1 MISNNIAKSHYQS
14 GYNRM
19 ISGQVQDSITDYNLA
34 ISLCPDMIEAY
45 LYRGIAYLLL
55 GHYRAAV
62 ENYSCMIAQFP
73 DEPILYVWRAT
84 AWVGL
89 NQNQEAITDANYAAH
104 LYQIQGYL
112 SKQQQMLELIE
123 RLQL

>member
-1 MISNNIAKSHYQS
+1 MY
-14 GYNRM
+14 
-19 ISGQVQDSITDYNLA
+19 
-34 ISLCPDMIEAY
+34 
-45 LYRGIAYLLL
+45 
-55 GHYRAAV
+55 
-62 ENYSCMIAQFP
+62 
-73 DEPILYVWRAT
+73 WRAT